1 MDPSNNLAKTF
12 QSNSKMI
19 EYEPSLMRSCAKG
32 NQLMGGKST
41 TNTTISKSLKLSIA
55 KELFASS
62 KMSRAASK
70 GQVPKMTTQNASVS
84 NDATSRK
91 TNQLYPSSSRASLSA
106 ALNRSAS
113 KLSRK
118 TQDDSLEGGDDY
130 ESRLSEPASLRST
143 TSHSCLQSRRSC
155 LKKDGD
161 KSTRRSVNR
170 SASADQL
177 SFQVRLPGNRKPV
190 VRTRSITFDE
200 SVRVRRVTSISEL
213 SKGRSNELW
222 FNTEEYNVI
231 KRKTFNLIRA
241 VQNGDTAGVNYCTRG
256 LEKYFDAQKVQHTRA
271 AAWESVL
278 SAQEGQRRNGSY
290 DDLQLSQAYSAV
302 SSQCMEEACK
312 RGQLDHES
320 IERYLHKTKKIMRTQ
335 SLPSA
340 AMIAAAS
347 HKSQS

>member
-1 MDPSNNLAKTF
+1 
-12 QSNSKMI
+12 
-19 EYEPSLMRSCAKG
+19 
-32 NQLMGGKST
+32 MGGKAT

-62 KMSRAASK
+62 RMSRAASK
-70 GQVPKMTTQNASVS
+70 GNVPKMTTHNSS
-84 NDATSRK
+84 FDNDATSRK
-91 TNQLYPSSSRASLSA
+91 TTTQLYPSSSRASLSA
-106 ALNRSAS
+106 ALHRSA
-113 KLSRK
+113 KLSK
-118 TQDDSLEGGDDY
+118 KPEDDSFEGGDDY
-130 ESRLSEPASLRST
+130 ESILSDPASHRST
-143 TSHSCLQSRRSC
+143 ASHSCLQSRRSC

-161 KSTRRSVNR
+161 MSTRRSVNC

-190 VRTRSITFDE
+190 ARTRSITFDE

-222 FNTEEYNVI
+222 FNTEEYDVI

-256 LEKYFDAQKVQHTRA
+256 LEKYFDAQKVQHIRA

-302 SSQCMEEACK
+302 SSQSMEEAYK

-320 IERYLHKTKKIMRTQ
+320 IERYLHKTKKILRTQ

-340 AMIAAAS
+340 AMIADAS
-347 HKSQS
+347 RKSHS